1 MSLIEDFYESFELKK
16 IDRKFEWDFFLKCT
30 IFFYKLLQ
38 IWNVADHSDNCQI
51 CLMSGIDSYTKL
63 NYVLHVLENGKE
75 MQDVIFI
82 KLSHVLE
89 NGNARWNLN

>member
-1 MSLIEDFYESFELKK
+1 
-16 IDRKFEWDFFLKCT
+16 
-30 IFFYKLLQ
+30 
-38 IWNVADHSDNCQI
+38 
-51 CLMSGIDSYTKL
+51 MSGIDSYTKL